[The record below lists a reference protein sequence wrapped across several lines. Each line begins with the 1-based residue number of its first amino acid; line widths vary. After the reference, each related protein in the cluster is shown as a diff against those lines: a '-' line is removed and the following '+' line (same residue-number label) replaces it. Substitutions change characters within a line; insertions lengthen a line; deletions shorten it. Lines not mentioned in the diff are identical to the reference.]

1 MGRTGRKRDGH
12 VHILLTRGKEEENF
26 KRATRDHEFIQG
38 EIESGKR
45 FSYHHDLSPRIVP
58 RDIECVVDR
67 KVIEIPIENTQPEPS
82 NRRLKAQGKQTKIIK
97 KFLMPDGVKTGFVKA
112 SRIGRESDREDEE
125 DDIPVEKESPAPD
138 IPDPETGLLTQSE
151 EKKLQRTYQT
161 DWGGVDDGVL
171 VVSPPRMDAFPDR
184 QRTLTKTHHVR
195 HGRATES
202 MVRIL
207 QKMRDMDEEAIKR
220 YKSNLDMTL
229 VVPPPEPTKKLLTK
243 AFKPV
248 VPRMR
253 PGLSERPSNAP
264 KQRQTSV
271 SKRKRKSASPP
282 DVDMADAPP
291 MIDLVSSQEEDDDV
305 RMASGASAAPSDTDS
320 DVGVP
325 KRRRRF
331 VTSTS
336 GGGDDDEEGEDF
348 PDVGQMLEKW
358 APKKTI
364 MLPPKKTV
372 NRLPK
377 NLRGKP
383 VPIPVPISVPKTTLN
398 RAKRGKRVVSSDDE

>member
-12 VHILLTRGKEEENF
+12 VHILLTRGKEEDNF
-26 KRATRDHEFIQG
+26 KKATRDHEFIQG

-45 FSYHHDLSPRIVP
+45 FNYHHDLSPRIVP

-67 KVIEIPIENTQPEPS
+67 KVIEIPIEGTQLEPS
-82 NRRLKAQGKQTKIIK
+82 KRRSKAQGKQAKIIK

-112 SRIGRESDREDEE
+112 SRIGRESDKEDEE
-125 DDIPVEKESPAPD
+125 DIPVERESPVPD
-138 IPDPETGLLTQSE
+138 IIDPETGLLTKSE

-171 VVSPPRMDAFPDR
+171 VISPPRMDAFPER
-184 QRTLTKTHHVR
+184 QRTFTKTHHVR

-202 MVRIL
+202 MVRAL
-207 QKMRDMDEEAIKR
+207 QKMRDMNEEAIKK
-220 YKSNLDMTL
+220 YESNLDMAL
-229 VVPPPEPTKKLLTK
+229 AAPLPEPAKKPLTK

-253 PGLSERPSNAP
+253 PGLSERPSNTP

-271 SKRKRKSASPP
+271 SKRKRKSTSPS

-305 RMASGASAAPSDTDS
+305 HMASDAGTAPSDMDS

-325 KRRRRF
+325 KRRRKF
-331 VTSTS
+331 VASTS
-336 GGGDDDEEGEDF
+336 GGGDEEEEGEDF

-358 APKKTI
+358 APKKAI

-383 VPIPVPISVPKTTLN
+383 VPIPVPKATLN

>member
-12 VHILLTRGKEEENF
+12 VHILLTQGKEEENF
-26 KRATRDHEFIQG
+26 KKATRDHEFIQG

-45 FSYHHDLSPRIVP
+45 FNYHHDLSPRIVP

-67 KVIEIPIENTQPEPS
+67 KVIEIPIENTQLDPPKRKS
-82 NRRLKAQGKQTKIIK
+82 KAQGKQTKIIK

-112 SRIGRESDREDEE
+112 SRLGKGSDIEDEE
-125 DDIPVEKESPAPD
+125 DDIPVEKESLAPNILD
-138 IPDPETGLLTQSE
+138 SETGLLTKSE
-151 EKKLQRTYQT
+151 EKTLQRTYQT

-171 VVSPPRMDAFPDR
+171 VISPPRMDAFPER

-202 MVRIL
+202 MARAL
-207 QKMRDMDEEAIKR
+207 QKMHDMDEETIKK
-220 YKSNLDMTL
+220 YKYNLDMTL
-229 VVPPPEPTKKLLTK
+229 AAPPPEPAKKLLTK

-248 VPRMR
+248 VPRKG
-253 PGLSERPSNAP
+253 PGLSERPSNTP
-264 KQRQTSV
+264 KPRQTSI
-271 SKRKRKSASPP
+271 SKRKRKSTSPS
-282 DVDMADAPP
+282 DVEMADAPP
-291 MIDLVSSQEEDDDV
+291 MIDLVSSQEEEDDV
-305 RMASGASAAPSDTDS
+305 RMASNASTVYSDTDS
-320 DVGVP
+320 DVGVS
-325 KRRRRF
+325 KRRRKF

-336 GGGDDDEEGEDF
+336 GGGGDEEEGEDF

-383 VPIPVPISVPKTTLN
+383 VPIPVPKATLN
-398 RAKRGKRVVSSDDE
+398 RAKRGKRVVCSDDE

>member
-12 VHILLTRGKEEENF
+12 VHILLTQGKEEENF

-82 NRRLKAQGKQTKIIK
+82 NRRSKAQGKQTKIIK

-125 DDIPVEKESPAPD
+125 DDIPVEKESLAPD
-138 IPDPETGLLTQSE
+138 IFDPETGLLTKSE

-171 VVSPPRMDAFPDR
+171 VISPPRMDAFPER

-202 MVRIL
+202 MTRAL

-220 YKSNLDMTL
+220 YESNLDMTL
-229 VVPPPEPTKKLLTK
+229 VAPPPEPAKKLLTK

-291 MIDLVSSQEEDDDV
+291 MIDLVSSQEDDDDV
-305 RMASGASAAPSDTDS
+305 RMASDASTAPSDTDS
-320 DVGVP
+320 DVGVS

-336 GGGDDDEEGEDF
+336 GGGDDDEGGEDF

-383 VPIPVPISVPKTTLN
+383 APIPAPKTTLN

>member
-12 VHILLTRGKEEENF
+12 VHILLTQGKEEENF

-45 FSYHHDLSPRIVP
+45 FNYHHDLSPRIVP

-67 KVIEIPIENTQPEPS
+67 KVIEIPIENTQLDPPKRKS
-82 NRRLKAQGKQTKIIK
+82 KAQGKQTKIIK

-112 SRIGRESDREDEE
+112 SRLGKESDIEDEE
-125 DDIPVEKESPAPD
+125 DDIPVEKESLAPD
-138 IPDPETGLLTQSE
+138 ILDSETGLLTKSE

-171 VVSPPRMDAFPDR
+171 VISPPRMDAFPER

-202 MVRIL
+202 MARAL
-207 QKMRDMDEEAIKR
+207 QKMHDMDEETIKK

-229 VVPPPEPTKKLLTK
+229 AAPPPEPAKKLLTK

-248 VPRMR
+248 VPRKK
-253 PGLSERPSNAP
+253 PGLSERPSNTP
-264 KQRQTSV
+264 KPRQTSV
-271 SKRKRKSASPP
+271 SKRKRTSVSPS
-282 DVDMADAPP
+282 DVEMADAPP
-291 MIDLVSSQEEDDDV
+291 MIDLVSSQEEEDDV
-305 RMASGASAAPSDTDS
+305 RMASNASTVSSDTDS
-320 DVGVP
+320 DVGVS
-325 KRRRRF
+325 KRRRKF

-336 GGGDDDEEGEDF
+336 GGGGDEEEGEDF

-383 VPIPVPISVPKTTLN
+383 VPIPVPKATLN
-398 RAKRGKRVVSSDDE
+398 RAKRGKRVVCSDDE